1 VPAARGSHGPGGPG
15 GLGGVVRASVRHGVV
30 GLGVLTLL
38 LPAELLVRTVRTT
51 REAQAAREARASRA
65 VHVLPVTGPTA
76 DRTQEDARH
85 TKGEAARAGEEK
97 ARGSRHR
104 RSRRVTGRRPPSEMV
119 IPMCTHRPA
128 CPPAHAPDRDAARVV
143 RTHPDQGWSLLC
155 NGVVLFD
162 DLGQLLPDGGITGT
176 GAQQVALLRR
186 YGSRRRRTA
195 PPQAA

>member
-1 VPAARGSHGPGGPG
+1 MRPAGGAR
-15 GLGGVVRASVRHGVV
+15 GLGGVARASVRHGVV
-30 GLGVLTLL
+30 GLGALTLL
-38 LPAELLVRTVRTT
+38 VPAELLVRAVRTG
-51 REAQAAREARASRA
+51 RDAREARQARAARA
-65 VHVLPVTGPTA
+65 VRVLPVTGPTA
-76 DRTQEDARH
+76 EHTREDARH

-104 RSRRVTGRRPPSEMV
+104 RSRRATGRRSPSKQV

-128 CPPAHAPDRDAARVV
+128 CPPADAPDRDAARVV

-162 DLGQLLPDGGITGT
+162 DLGQILPDGNVTGT